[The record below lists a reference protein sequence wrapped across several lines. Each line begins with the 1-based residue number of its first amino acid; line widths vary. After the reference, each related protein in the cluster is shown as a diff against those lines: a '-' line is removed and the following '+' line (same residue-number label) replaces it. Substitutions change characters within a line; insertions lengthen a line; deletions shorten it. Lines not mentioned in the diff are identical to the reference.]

1 MTTHPER
8 LSPQARRSSSATL
21 ALFVC
26 CAMLDIPQPAVA
38 AAVDGF
44 YVESASRNDAAAASE
59 KPPYD
64 SEYAAAAR
72 ELGSAADTPEADAR
86 PGEYF
91 FLQGAH
97 AFLKKDYAFA
107 IQMYQIAASWAY
119 KPAEYNL
126 GVMYARGQ
134 GIPLDLP
141 RGMAWMALA
150 AERNE
155 QRYVDAR
162 EAIYAEVSPQ
172 QFEQANAIWRDLKK
186 TYGDAVALRRAKARW
201 AEVRARVTGS
211 RVGSVGNLQV
221 SAAGAGA
228 ENVNDPNNPKLTTA
242 IDQKVSGIAAKLA
255 GSPIKGFTVNNTGAT
270 TPGEAT
276 GGHGVDGSIAY
287 RRLFQTDDPYDPK
300 LKAALGTATVGPLTP
315 VQAGDSKA
323 PTADTPDP

>member
-1 MTTHPER
+1 MILRGFPNTGLALLAGCA
-8 LSPQARRSSSATL
+8 LSLVPQSVLATDGFFVSSAARDSATT
-21 ALFVC
+21 
-26 CAMLDIPQPAVA
+26 
-38 AAVDGF
+38 
-44 YVESASRNDAAAASE
+44 ESA
-59 KPPYD
+59 PYD

-72 ELGSAADTPEADAR
+72 DLGTAVDTPEADAR

-107 IQMYQIAASWAY
+107 IQMYEIAASWAY

-134 GIPLDLP
+134 GIPVDLP

-221 SAAGAGA
+221 SAPGADA
-228 ENVNDPNNPKLTTA
+228 ENTNNPNNPKLMTA
-242 IDQKVSGIAAKLA
+242 VAQKETAAKLAA
-255 GSPIKGFTVNNTGAT
+255 GSPIKGFTVNSTGAT

-276 GGHGVDGSIAY
+276 GGHGVDGSVAY
-287 RRLFQTDDPYDPK
+287 RRLWQSDDPYDPK
-300 LKAALGTATVGPLTP
+300 LKAAVGTATVGPLSP
-315 VQAGDSKA
+315 VKA
-323 PTADTPDP
+323 DGSNPPTTDAPDPDRQDR